1 MNKYQNA
8 LDRLS
13 NIDLDRVLEVV
24 NYDYE
29 TAALISDYGLSDY
42 PNLEMSG
49 DLKTLQNLRL
59 LEVVL

>member
-42 PNLEMSG
+42 PNL
-49 DLKTLQNLRL
+49 
-59 LEVVL
+59 